1 VSTVNLYQGNSGQRR
16 FIPEREQHKNA
27 SSPPKLPPVSNA
39 PPKPKGALD
48 GVLRRLDIGSL
59 ETEDF
64 LVLAILWLL
73 YKESGKTEMLIA
85 MAAYLFA

>member
-1 VSTVNLYQGNSGQRR
+1 M
-16 FIPEREQHKNA
+16 P
-27 SSPPKLPPVSNA
+27 PPKLPPADNT
-39 PPKPKGALD
+39 PPRQKRTLD
-48 GVLRRLDIGSL
+48 GVLRRLDISSL

-85 MAAYLFA
+85 LVAYLFS